1 MFGLG
6 LNYQDSESNNDYLY
20 CNDIFQNTRPAFK
33 IGEKIDGNST
43 IGKRKQ
49 EENLKR
55 LLIQLTGEMK
65 QKYSLSQNEINPIVG
80 GVKDTVGAD
89 AKILQKAI
97 SNPTGKQGKIAAL

>member
-1 MFGLG
+1 
-6 LNYQDSESNNDYLY
+6 
-20 CNDIFQNTRPAFK
+20 
-33 IGEKIDGNST
+33 
-43 IGKRKQ
+43 
-49 EENLKR
+49 
-55 LLIQLTGEMK
+55 MK